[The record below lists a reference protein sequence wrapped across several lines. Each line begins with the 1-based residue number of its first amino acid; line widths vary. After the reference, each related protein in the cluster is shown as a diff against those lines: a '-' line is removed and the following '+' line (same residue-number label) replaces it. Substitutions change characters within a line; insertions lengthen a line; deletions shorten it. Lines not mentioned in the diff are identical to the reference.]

1 MDGKVLI
8 ISSKKTNLVDSII
21 YKFIQ
26 EKIEY
31 ILSAKID
38 NNILKEKICSV
49 ILIDNLEYKPIQEYT
64 SKNKIPVIFIS
75 NEKKTFD
82 HTNHTVNFIIT
93 NLLDDQS
100 NYTETQKEFLFRKD
114 IYSIINAKVYD
125 FVKNQDG
132 YTNGLI
138 IDTTECKPKY
148 NNWVFDFDSINESYS
163 WLARKRKT
171 HNSNIEE
178 KTIDYYRENI
188 YNDSDKEIKYLIDRL
203 KLIRKNIRATDIFI
217 LTKEELELFKKNHFF
232 RMLINNISK
241 TYKFYLVDKDLFVKK
256 YKEIYDK
263 TIYGVL
269 IFDDCVYIDYLDNEY
284 SLGYVDCKRE
294 TIIEY
299 NALFDFIVNKL
310 GKRIL
315 KESDLD
321 EL

>member
-1 MDGKVLI
+1 MEGKVLI
-8 ISSKKTNLVDSII
+8 ISSKSTNLVDSII
-21 YKFIQ
+21 YKLIQ

-31 ILSAKID
+31 IFCTKID
-38 NNILKEKICSV
+38 NNILKEKIYS
-49 ILIDNLEYKPIQEYT
+49 IIFIDNQEFQPIQTYA
-64 SKNKIPVIFIS
+64 SKNKIPVIFLS
-75 NEKKTFD
+75 TEKKPIDT
-82 HTNHTVNFIIT
+82 TNNIINIIIT
-93 NLLDDQS
+93 NLLDDK
-100 NYTETQKEFLFRKD
+100 NIYTETQKEFLFRKD

-125 FVKNQDG
+125 FVKNQDK

-138 IDTTECKPKY
+138 IDTTECKPRYKD
-148 NNWVFDFDSINESYS
+148 WVFDFDSINESYS
-163 WLARKRKT
+163 WLARKRKS
-171 HNSNIEE
+171 HNPNIEE

-232 RMLINNISK
+232 KMLINNISK
-241 TYKFYLVDKDLFVKK
+241 TYKFFLVDKDQLIKN

-294 TIIEY
+294 TIIDY
-299 NALFDFIVNKL
+299 NAIFDFIINKL
-310 GKRIL
+310 GKKIL